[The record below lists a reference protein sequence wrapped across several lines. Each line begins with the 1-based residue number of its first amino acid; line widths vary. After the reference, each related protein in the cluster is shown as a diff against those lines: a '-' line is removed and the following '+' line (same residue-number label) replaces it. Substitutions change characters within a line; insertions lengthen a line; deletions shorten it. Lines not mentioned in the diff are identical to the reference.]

1 MNSAFKKFIPFTLF
15 FLFICWL
22 IVLADL
28 DKENPILYIGHK
40 VPFGDK
46 IGHFM
51 LYGLLAL
58 LINIALKFKKI
69 HYKNVS
75 WLLGSSMVLIFAISE
90 EFSQLAF
97 ESRTFDF
104 VDMLFNV
111 LGVLFLS
118 STLFRTTLK
127 KQLLSVVKAIV

>member
-1 MNSAFKKFIPFTLF
+1 
-15 FLFICWL
+15 
-22 IVLADL
+22 
-28 DKENPILYIGHK
+28 
-40 VPFGDK
+40 
-46 IGHFM
+46 
-51 LYGLLAL
+51 
-58 LINIALKFKKI
+58 
-69 HYKNVS
+69 
-75 WLLGSSMVLIFAISE
+75 MVLIFAISE